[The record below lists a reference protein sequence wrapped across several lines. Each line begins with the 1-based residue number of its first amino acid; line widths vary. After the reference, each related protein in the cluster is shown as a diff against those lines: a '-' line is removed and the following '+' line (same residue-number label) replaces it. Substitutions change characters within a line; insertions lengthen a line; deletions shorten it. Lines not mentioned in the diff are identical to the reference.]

1 MSVYYPNKGRG
12 VPPSDNPPPMP
23 TNGADAVFNCET
35 LSKEN
40 WKKYTYAARFVEMV
54 QTKTPKIT
62 LYTEKAKCVLM
73 ENKPDPD
80 FEIIFYEGSYFEF
93 FSFKLFREINIF
105 IFQGP
110 KLRNRGKV

>member
-12 VPPSDNPPPMP
+12 IPPSDTPPPLP
-23 TNGADAVFNCET
+23 INGADAVFNCET
-35 LSKEN
+35 LSKDN

-80 FEIIFYEGSYFEF
+80 FEVIYYEGSHLFICMVTVSNESLF
-93 FSFKLFREINIF
+93 FSNTLDEN
-105 IFQGP
+105 
-110 KLRNRGKV
+110 